1 MFHTKIIKNCLIVL
15 SQLIKRRLERR
26 KAMEILSYNE
36 LFAIKGG
43 AIKTSILLGIFGV
56 GVFIVGVIDGY
67 LRPLACRK

>member
-1 MFHTKIIKNCLIVL
+1 
-15 SQLIKRRLERR
+15 
-26 KAMEILSYNE
+26 MEILSYNE

-43 AIKTSILLGIFGV
+43 AIKTSILLGIFGF